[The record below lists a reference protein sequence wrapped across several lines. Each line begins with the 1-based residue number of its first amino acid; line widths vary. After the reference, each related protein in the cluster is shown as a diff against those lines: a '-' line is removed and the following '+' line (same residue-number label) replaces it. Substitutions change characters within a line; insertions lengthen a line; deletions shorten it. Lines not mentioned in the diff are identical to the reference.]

1 VKNTGSGLQSGS
13 QTLTVACGGSTVP
26 SREYIRLGGRV
37 IAIANCGG
45 Q

>member
-1 VKNTGSGLQSGS
+1 VSFTSSGL
-13 QTLTVACGGSTVP
+13 GGP

-37 IAIANCGG
+37 IAIANCGS